1 MMDKFR
7 LRLIAFMS
15 GRYGMDRL
23 GTVIL
28 WVCIGIA
35 VINVFVSSIILYAI
49 QTALVVWELFRF
61 FSRNLTRRSAENAA
75 FTGILDKFA
84 AFFRLRHHMIRDR
97 KTHVFKKCPHCKAML
112 RLPKTKGHHTVR
124 CPRCSNRFVVDI

>member
-1 MMDKFR
+1 MMDKFKS
-7 LRLIAFMS
+7 RLIAFMS

-35 VINVFVSSIILYAI
+35 VLNIFLSSIILYAI
-49 QTALVVWELFRF
+49 QTALVFWELFRF
-61 FSRNLTRRSAENAA
+61 FSRNFTRRSAENAA
-75 FTGILDKFA
+75 FMKITDKIA
-84 AFFRLRHHMIRDR
+84 AFFKLRHRMFRER
-97 KTHVFKKCPHCKAML
+97 KTHVFRKCPHCKAMI

-124 CPRCSNRFVVDI
+124 CPRCSDRFEVDI